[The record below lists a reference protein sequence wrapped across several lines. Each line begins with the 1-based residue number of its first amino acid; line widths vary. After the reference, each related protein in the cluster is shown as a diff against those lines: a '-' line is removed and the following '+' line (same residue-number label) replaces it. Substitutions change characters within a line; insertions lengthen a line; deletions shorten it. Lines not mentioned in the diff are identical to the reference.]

1 MRLSNVGELALL
13 RIIRER
19 FRKRAKGLITGI
31 GDDAA
36 VIASS
41 KERLL
46 LTSDMMIEGV
56 HFDLSYTTPFQ
67 LGYRIVS
74 VNVSD
79 IYAMAGI
86 PEYLLLDLAMG
97 RDTDTGFVDS
107 FLKGIKSASRRY
119 GVILVGG
126 DLSSSGGGL
135 VIAATIIG
143 RAKKPVLRSGARIGD
158 MVYVTGSLGDSACG
172 LEILRRLKMTIPF
185 EDKKILM
192 RMMGDIKD
200 RLNEMGLEWEIA
212 GPLMKRHLMNA
223 PRCLDRSSKIS
234 KVATAMMDISDGL
247 FIDLV
252 RLCDESK
259 VGARI
264 YLNKIPLSRSLTRA
278 CSVMNLDPYR
288 LATTGGEDYELLFT
302 APKGEQ
308 VKAFCI
314 GEITRRERIFVD
326 VSGIE
331 RPLKPEGYQHWQ

>member
-1 MRLSNVGELALL
+1 MRLNNVGELALL
-13 RIIRER
+13 REIRER
-19 FRKRAKGLITGI
+19 FRKRAEGLITGI

-36 VIASS
+36 VIAPS

-46 LTSDMMIEGV
+46 LTSDMMVEGV

-67 LGYRIVS
+67 LGYRVVS

-86 PEYLLLDLAMG
+86 PEYLILDLAMG

-107 FLKGIKSASRRY
+107 FLKGIKSALRRY
-119 GVILVGG
+119 NVVLVGG
-126 DLSSSGGGL
+126 DLSSSKGGI
-135 VIAATIIG
+135 VVAATIIG
-143 RAKKPVLRSGARIGD
+143 RAKKPILRSGARPGD
-158 MVYVTGSLGDSACG
+158 RVYVTGSLGDSACG

-185 EDKKILM
+185 EDREMLIKRIA
-192 RMMGDIKD
+192 DIKD
-200 RLNEMGLEWEIA
+200 RLNEMGLKWEIA
-212 GPLMKRHLMNA
+212 RPLIKRHLMNG
-223 PRCLDRSSKIS
+223 PRGLTSSFKIN

-259 VGARI
+259 AGAKI
-264 YLNKIPLSRSLTRA
+264 YLNRIPLSSYLIRA
-278 CSVMNLDPYR
+278 CSVMGLDPYR

-302 APKGEQ
+302 APDGMGVE
-308 VKAFCI
+308 AFCI